1 MILFRIL
8 FFPVKL
14 LAAVAAVALRVGLWL
29 GALPFRVSGRA
40 ARLVGLKGTVLFGAG
55 AALGLLLAPGPGS
68 DLRRKLQGS
77 IGSGG
82 AVGDDDLGEK
92 VRFELAHAPRTWHL
106 PQPTVTVAAGR
117 VVLSGEV
124 SHDEGSEELA
134 RVAAGVPG
142 VTAVENRLVVVEGGE
157 ELLEALVAEELAE
170 ELVEELVAEAIAEE
184 IVEEIVEELVVEA
197 VAEELAEEMVTEELA
212 EELAEELVADGVP
225 EDVAEEL
232 AEEIAEELV
241 AEGAADEMIE
251 GLTEVLL
258 EVADAEAAA
267 ERDDED

>member
-14 LAAVAAVALRVGLWL
+14 LAAVAAVALRLGLWA
-29 GALPFRVSGRA
+29 GALPFRVTGRA

-55 AALGLLLAPGPGS
+55 AAAGLLLAPAPGR
-68 DLRRKLQGS
+68 DLRQKVQASLG
-77 IGSGG
+77 GGGG
-82 AVGDDDLGEK
+82 AVGDDDLAEK

-124 SHDEGSEELA
+124 PHAEGSDELT
-134 RVAAGVPG
+134 RVASGVPG
-142 VTAVENRLVVVEGGE
+142 VTAVENRLDVTDVVD
-157 ELLEALVAEELAE
+157 ELIAEELAE
-170 ELVEELVAEAIAEE
+170 EIVEELVAEAIAEE
-184 IVEEIVEELVVEA
+184 IAEEIVEELVAEA
-197 VAEELAEEMVTEELA
+197 IAEEIAEEMVTEELA
-212 EELAEELVADGVP
+212 EELTEELVADGMP

-251 GLTEVLL
+251 GLAEVLL

-267 ERDDED
+267 EGDDED